1 MCLVEEELDIV
12 SNNEERNKENNSKP
26 KVIVTVRKTVW
37 NCGFLSL
44 TYTSAFSVKKH

>member
-12 SNNEERNKENNSKP
+12 SNNKERNKETNSKP
-26 KVIVTVRKTVW
+26 KVIVTVRKMVW